1 MSDSELEQRAEHHAA
16 EAERLLAGRLGVI
29 SNIVK
34 AGVHAT
40 LAVYYA
46 GRAERSARVSSHG
59 PS

>member
-1 MSDSELEQRAEHHAA
+1 MSKSELEQRAEHHAA

-29 SNIVK
+29 TSIIR

-46 GRAERSARVSSHG
+46 SQAERS
-59 PS
+59 P